1 MRHFELCCGVGFSW
15 NGLSKI
21 QRAAQEYQWQFP
33 YCMTIFCLSFTQRSY
48 DEKLFAD
55 AVSRMMK
62 ANIKSSMELQ
72 QFTNLGLRVNGLL
85 ASKNQDE
92 MDFSEAPD
100 EFRGKSTTSVG
111 IEAIFVASLWK
122 PPTAI

>member
-1 MRHFELCCGVGFSW
+1 
-15 NGLSKI
+15 
-21 QRAAQEYQWQFP
+21 
-33 YCMTIFCLSFTQRSY
+33 MTIFCLSFTQRSY

-111 IEAIFVASLWK
+111 IEAIFVASL
-122 PPTAI
+122 